1 MLSIRD
7 DVLNS
12 DGDLD
17 YEVCEEDEE
26 ALLADEQVRFP
37 SFPFTG

>member
-1 MLSIRD
+1 LCIRD

-26 ALLADEQVRFP
+26 ALLAGEEQVRF
-37 SFPFTG
+37 